1 MLPED
6 RLPRHSST
14 LLTKTY
20 RIIAAVGN
28 LQMANLLRMFD
39 NDYGNACAAV
49 GAVYFIGLILI
60 AFAPETK
67 GKPLP
72 D

>member
-1 MLPED
+1 
-6 RLPRHSST
+6 
-14 LLTKTY
+14 
-20 RIIAAVGN
+20 
-28 LQMANLLRMFD
+28 MANLLRMFD